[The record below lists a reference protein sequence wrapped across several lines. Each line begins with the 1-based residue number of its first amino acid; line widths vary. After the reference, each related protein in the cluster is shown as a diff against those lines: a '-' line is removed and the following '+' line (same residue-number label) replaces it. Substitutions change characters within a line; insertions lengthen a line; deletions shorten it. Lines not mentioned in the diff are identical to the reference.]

1 MHLLQKT
8 YITLLFTVLC
18 WLGGSSP
25 CVAQSSNEG
34 PPPNVPVEV
43 NISQQG
49 GFFSEEVVVELSSP
63 GAKIYYT
70 LDGTTP
76 SKKSELYEFPLLI
89 EETTVLRFK
98 AYKGRKDSKVHAHTY
113 LINEPSTTLPTIAIT
128 IDPWML
134 FDPELGLF
142 MNGPDA
148 IDSLWRMPGANFWSK
163 SERKIN
169 TEFFEDNGECVFR
182 SPTGFRLFGGMSR
195 LFPQKSITIVCRN
208 VYGKKRVRHKI
219 FGKNGAK
226 KFKFLVLRNSGSDWG
241 KSHFRDAFMTDL
253 VDKWDM
259 ETQDERPAQVYIN
272 GKYWGIY
279 HIREKVNRYFLE
291 TEWGFHK
298 DSIDL
303 IEHKFTRKRGSKKHY
318 QKLLNFL
325 EDNDMSLPENYAYLQ
340 SLMDVENFMDYK
352 IAEIYFD
359 NVDAGG
365 NIKFWRPQMEGG
377 KWRWI
382 LYDTDWG
389 FGLHDHQAYKHN
401 SLEFHTEPKGPHWPN
416 PPWSTFILR
425 KLLDNP
431 VFQQQFVSR
440 FSDHINDS
448 FSSDRALRII
458 DKHYQRLLPEMPKH
472 LKRWNLS
479 AKTWNREVN
488 VMKQFAINRPDY
500 VRRYL
505 REKFDIGNPSTL
517 NLTTSAGGK
526 IILNNNLEIKSGD
539 DFSGTYFEKIPVNLM
554 AEPDLGY
561 RFSHWEGVELL
572 EGTRELTIALLEE
585 ESTLRA
591 VFEKAINPLT
601 GVILINEV
609 SCNNNKTGD
618 WIELYNNSRESV
630 DLQDWFIAD
639 NRNKYKL
646 PSVTIPGKDYAI
658 ICQDTAKFAKVFP
671 GVNYV
676 PDNMGYGLSKR
687 REKIN
692 LYDAEGAS
700 VDKFQYEIRPR
711 DSVFT
716 LNLLLP
722 NLDNADIE
730 NWEALVG
737 NGSPGRP
744 NAYYLESRIQAT
756 QELWVR
762 LGAAAG
768 IMLVLIFMLIRKKR
782 QMAQLQA

>member
-1 MHLLQKT
+1 MHFVQTANLIRLLL
-8 YITLLFTVLC
+8 ILISL
-18 WLGGSSP
+18 WLPIQGI
-25 CVAQSSNEG
+25 AQSTDI
-34 PPPNVPVEV
+34 PRPDIPVE
-43 NISQQG
+43 IEFSEQG
-49 GFFSEEVVVELSSP
+49 GFYPEDVVVELNSP
-63 GAKIYYT
+63 GAKMYYT

-76 SKKSELYEFPLLI
+76 TKKSELYEFPLLI
-89 EETTVLRFK
+89 EETTVLRVK
-98 AYKGRKDSKVHAHTY
+98 AYKGRKDSKVQAHTY
-113 LINEPSTTLPTIAIT
+113 FINEPPSTFPTVAIT
-128 IDPWML
+128 VDPWML
-134 FDPELGLF
+134 FDPEVGLF

-163 SERKIN
+163 SERNIN
-169 TEFFEDNGECVFR
+169 TEIFEDNGECVFR

-195 LFPQKSITIVCRN
+195 LFPQKSMTLVCRN
-208 VYGKKRVRHKI
+208 IYGKKRIRHKL
-219 FGKNGAK
+219 FGKKGAK

-259 ETQDERPAQVYIN
+259 ETQDERPTQVYIN
-272 GKYWGIY
+272 GNYWGIY

-303 IEHKFTRKRGSKKHY
+303 IEHKLTRKRGSRKHY
-318 QKLLNFL
+318 QRMLDFL
-325 EDNDMSLPENYAYLQ
+325 EDNDMSLSENYSYIQ
-340 SLMDVENFMDYK
+340 SQMDVENFIDYK

-365 NIKFWRPQMEGG
+365 NIKYWRPQIEGG

-389 FGLHDHQAYKHN
+389 YGLHDPKAYKTN
-401 SLEFHTEPKGPHWPN
+401 SLKFHTEPKGPHWPN

-425 KLLDNP
+425 SLLDNQE
-431 VFQQQFVSR
+431 FKTAFITR
-440 FSDHINDS
+440 FADHLNDS
-448 FSSDRALRII
+448 FSPERALRLI

-472 LKRWNLS
+472 LKRWELS
-479 AKTWNREVN
+479 NKTWNREVG
-488 VMKQFAINRPDY
+488 VMQEFAAERPSY
-500 VRRYL
+500 VRTHL
-505 REKFDIGNPSTL
+505 MDKFDIGRQASL
-517 NLTTSAGGK
+517 NLTSSAGGK
-526 IILNNNLEIKSGD
+526 IVLNRNVEINSGD
-539 DFSGTYFEKIPVNLM
+539 NFTGTYFEKIPVHLL

-561 RFSHWEGVELL
+561 KFSHWEGVELL
-572 EGTRELTIALLEE
+572 DGTRELSIALLNDV
-585 ESTLRA
+585 STLRA

-601 GVILINEV
+601 GVIVINEI

-618 WIELYNNSRESV
+618 WVELYNHSRESV
-630 DLQDWFIAD
+630 DLKDWFVAD

-646 PSVTIPGKDYAI
+646 PSISIPGRSYTI

-671 GVNYV
+671 DVDYINGNL
-676 PDNMGYGLSKR
+676 GYGLSKR

-700 VDKFQYEIRPR
+700 VDKFQYDIRPR
-711 DSVFT
+711 DSIFT

-768 IMLVLIFMLIRKKR
+768 IILVLLFMLMRKKR
-782 QMAQLQA
+782 QMAQYRT